1 MPIDT
6 LVFLILSLV
15 LLVWEIA
22 RLFASSKETEQGQAG
37 QAAVKKT
44 SGSVKGA
51 GQRMNRKRSS
61 KSLFLISIA
70 IGTGFGIYM
79 APSALE
85 VWENIVDTL
94 IPSLTLVRVIMAII
108 GFVVGIYI
116 AGKMQERYYTAS
128 TGIPYLFLSAV
139 LNPIGVFLATAFV
152 LFLAAIVAMA
162 LELAGWMCIVVAIGF
177 MQIFHKDDF

>member
-22 RLFASSKETEQGQAG
+22 RLFASSKETEQGQDG

-51 GQRMNRKRSS
+51 GQRLNRKRSA
-61 KSLFLISIA
+61 KPLFLVSMA

-85 VWENIVDTL
+85 VWENIADTL

-108 GFVVGIYI
+108 GFVVGVYI

-128 TGIPYLFLSAV
+128 TGIPYLLLSAV
-139 LNPIGVFLATAFV
+139 L
-152 LFLAAIVAMA
+152 
-162 LELAGWMCIVVAIGF
+162 
-177 MQIFHKDDF
+177 

>member
-22 RLFASSKETEQGQAG
+22 RLFASSKETEQGQA
-37 QAAVKKT
+37 AVKKT

-51 GQRMNRKRSS
+51 GQRLNRKRSA
-61 KSLFLISIA
+61 KPLFLISIA

-108 GFVVGIYI
+108 GFVVGVYI
-116 AGKMQERYYTAS
+116 AGKMQERYYAAS

-162 LELAGWMCIVVAIGF
+162 LELAGWLCIVVAIGF